1 VPEVPETPDVPI
13 EVPEV
18 PAEPDEPEPVPPP
31 PPKPNACIDENPIL
45 FCLFVLHYTPTMMST
60 VPLTQVIVIPFKGEL
75 GVGEDIV
82 STWFASNVMALGV
95 KPLNG
100 KEPNTVQELPE
111 LGSMLTICA
120 PSAVKS
126 SNEPEESVV
135 V

>member
-1 VPEVPETPDVPI
+1 MPEVPETPDVPI

-18 PAEPDEPEPVPPP
+18 PAEPEEPEPVPPP

-45 FCLFVLHYTPTMMST
+45 FCLFVLHYTPTMISI
-60 VPLTQVIVIPFKGEL
+60 VPLTQVTVMPFNGEL

-82 STWFASNVMALGV
+82 STWFASNVIGLGLF
-95 KPLNG
+95 PLNG
-100 KEPNTVQELPE
+100 KEPNTVQLLAE
-111 LGSMLTICA
+111 LGSMLIICA
-120 PSAVKS
+120 PSCVES